1 MKQCKNCGGALDDK
15 GKCMACG
22 SVEEFKLDSTDGQVI
37 YGLPEEFIDMFN
49 KIKVPHPDFVEE
61 WLKRKEDKD
70 DE

>member
-1 MKQCKNCGGALDDK
+1 MKQCENCGGALDDK

-22 SVEEFKLDSTDGQVI
+22 KINEFKLDSNDGQVI
-37 YGLPEEFIDMFN
+37 YGLPEGFIDMLN

-61 WLKRKEDKD
+61 WLKQKEDKD